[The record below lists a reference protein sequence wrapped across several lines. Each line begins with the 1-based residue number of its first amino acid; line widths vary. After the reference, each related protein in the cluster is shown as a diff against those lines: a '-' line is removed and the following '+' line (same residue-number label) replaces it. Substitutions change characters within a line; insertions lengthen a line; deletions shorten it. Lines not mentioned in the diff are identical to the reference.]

1 MKRNEE
7 RPGLIFKHW
16 EGMLAP
22 LSAAEEGYEN
32 DGRDTRA
39 MTVFFVS
46 GSAREKFQQNMSGEA
61 GSGKERTVVGSYHSI
76 KNTG

>member
-1 MKRNEE
+1 MK
-7 RPGLIFKHW
+7 K
-16 EGMLAP
+16 GMK
-22 LSAAEEGYEN
+22 N
-32 DGRDTRA
+32 DGRDARA